1 MTGTTLLSQ
10 HGSTCQAKKKGMID
24 SFLVEDITIV
34 HLLIGFTKK
43 KKIVL
48 CRAKSG
54 VFFLLLWA
62 GQMLK
67 MVEKQFWRLFQ
78 YVLNCSSD
86 GSRTQLIFKC
96 SSFFFFFFS
105 FSLYY
110 IEWLPFLTS
119 FSWVIRCVNCLW
131 VQGVI
136 YWAHSYWYMHL
147 TLFFN
152 IWSTFF
158 FKLQSKELAM
168 WLLWIAELCGGV
180 TIVSYP
186 SINIHTPLLALVSP
200 PPHLAKITSS
210 FTYSPNSHKST
221 TLIT

>member
-1 MTGTTLLSQ
+1 MLTLHS
-10 HGSTCQAKKKGMID
+10 KGFFFIIMSRSD
-24 SFLVEDITIV
+24 VEE
-34 HLLIGFTKK
+34 G
-43 KKIVL
+43 
-48 CRAKSG
+48 
-54 VFFLLLWA
+54 
-62 GQMLK
+62 
-67 MVEKQFWRLFQ
+67 EKPFWRLFQ

-96 SSFFFFFFS
+96 SSFFFFFS

-131 VQGVI
+131 VLGVI

-158 FKLQSKELAM
+158 FQLQSKELAM

-180 TIVSYP
+180 TTYP
-186 SINIHTPLLALVSP
+186 PLHQHPYSIAGFDKP
-200 PPHLAKITSS
+200 TSS
-210 FTYSPNSHKST
+210 PCKKLPYHSHIAPQST